1 MKKIDIFEALKEEGF
16 NISYT
21 TVCQTIAKMLSQSK
35 EAFIRENYAP
45 GDICEFDWGEVK
57 LCISGVNRKY
67 PMAVFTTA
75 YGIYGYARLFC

>member
-1 MKKIDIFEALKEEGF
+1 
-16 NISYT
+16 
-21 TVCQTIAKMLSQSK
+21 MLSQSK

-75 YGIYGYARLFC
+75 YGNYGYARLFC